1 MSPDDIKKIA
11 QQCKAAG
18 IPDLLNRWLVMTP
31 EQLAESD
38 QRISGQREAFRKR
51 RTTMKTVGPKEAQ
64 LRASRADHTEP
75 KASAAAEPTKES
87 AMSKSTVSKKTKTE
101 AKPAKAKKEN
111 KVKTAKTAAADGIR
125 PGTKLALVVD
135 LLKRPE
141 GCTTKDVLNAT
152 GWPAVSMPQQAK
164 AAGIKLKKEKKEGD
178 VTRYYAA
185 A

>member
-51 RTTMKTVGPKEAQ
+51 RTTMKPAGPKEAQ
-64 LRASRADHTEP
+64 LRASRADRTEP
-75 KASAAAEPTKES
+75 KASAAAEPTKE
-87 AMSKSTVSKKTKTE
+87 STVSKKTKTE